1 MLLSLKKIK
10 RVKGGLHIGAGVT
23 INNLRRV
30 LLEKLPLVAPEHAG
44 NYHALLENIRWFAGD
59 QVPHPSFFLAR
70 LLVCV
75 CVRVSCARI
84 AMN

>member
-1 MLLSLKKIK
+1 
-10 RVKGGLHIGAGVT
+10 
-23 INNLRRV
+23 
-30 LLEKLPLVAPEHAG
+30 VAPEHAG